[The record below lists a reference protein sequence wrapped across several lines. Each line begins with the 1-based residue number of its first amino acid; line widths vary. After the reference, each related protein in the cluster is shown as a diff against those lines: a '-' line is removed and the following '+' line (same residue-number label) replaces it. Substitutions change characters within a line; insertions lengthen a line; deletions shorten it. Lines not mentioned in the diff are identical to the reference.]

1 MILLNI
7 LYNIFQTR
15 SEFMKHGWLI
25 YNQKDAKENQ
35 AYIDWFM
42 KEADLQQLHLKFV
55 YQEDITIGII
65 HNQNTI
71 LLKDQQVDIPTFA
84 VVRTID
90 PILSYHLEA
99 CGVRVFN
106 SANTSELCNHK
117 SKTYQAIHKL
127 DIPMVDTIF
136 AQRLQLTDHPPMHF
150 PFVIKEST
158 GRGGQKVFLISNQQ
172 DWHMHQ
178 DKRSSIDIVIQ
189 SARVQHGKDVR
200 VFVIGQTIIGAVL
213 RENPHDFRANFKLG
227 GTATWYPLQTTEQK
241 LVQKIINHF
250 NFDMV
255 GIDFLL
261 DENGNLLFNEIEDVV
276 GSRTLSYVSE
286 INLLQKY
293 VTHIKM
299 NI

>member
-1 MILLNI
+1 
-7 LYNIFQTR
+7 
-15 SEFMKHGWLI
+15 MKQGWLI
-25 YNQKDAKENQ
+25 YNQKDAKENH
-35 AYIDWFM
+35 AYIDWFV
-42 KEADLQQLHLKFV
+42 KEADLQQLHLELI

-65 HNQNTI
+65 NNQNTI
-71 LLKDQQVDIPTFA
+71 LIKDQQVNLPTFA
-84 VVRTID
+84 VVRTIN
-90 PILSYHLEA
+90 PILSDHLEA

-117 SKTYQAIHKL
+117 SKTYQAVHKL

-158 GRGGQKVFLISNQQ
+158 GRGGQQVFLISDQQ
-172 DWHMHQ
+172 DWHTFK
-178 DKRSSIDIVIQ
+178 DELLSTDIVIQ

-200 VFVIGQTIIGAVL
+200 VFVVGQTIIGAVL
-213 RENPHDFRANFKLG
+213 RENLYDFRANFKLG
-227 GTATWYPLQTTEQK
+227 GTATWYPLHATEQK
-241 LVQKIINHF
+241 LIQKIINHF

-261 DENGNLLFNEIEDVV
+261 DENGKLLFNEIEDVV